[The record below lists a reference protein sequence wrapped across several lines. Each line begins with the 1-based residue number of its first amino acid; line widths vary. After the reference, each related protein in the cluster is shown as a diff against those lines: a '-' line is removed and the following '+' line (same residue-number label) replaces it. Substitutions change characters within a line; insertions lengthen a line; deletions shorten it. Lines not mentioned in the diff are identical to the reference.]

1 MKRWPL
7 NKSYFWETAP
17 FFRILLPFA
26 SGIVC
31 YDRARSSSLPGSY
44 ALWASFIALLLCL
57 LLLWVNKNKAMLHAG
72 LSALLVIFM
81 LLLGYSASYFNDI
94 KNDPSWFGSKV
105 DSGNTCLVRLT
116 DDPVEKERT
125 WKLTVSVL
133 DNIANG
139 NVAPT
144 SGKAFLYCFKEEA
157 AIPFHKGDTILIPGN
172 WQPIKNAGN
181 PFEFDYAANC
191 RRNNILYQQFCFAND
206 IQLFAAHAYIQTSLI
221 DKVHESCM
229 RQLTIYLPDL
239 KTKGLIQAMLLGDE
253 VNLDSELRQSYSE
266 TGIVHIIAISG
277 GNVAIFF
284 LVISFLLRWLKNRKH
299 LWVKYA
305 IALPMVWFYVVM
317 AGAPPSAVRAA
328 VMFSLFAGGIML
340 QKNNNNVNNLLATAF
355 LLLCA
360 QPMWLFSL
368 GFQLSFVAVL
378 SLLIFYAPVYKW
390 FLPKNTLTKG
400 LWSAIAASISAEIL
414 VAPLVIYYFHTFPL
428 LFLVANVLA
437 YVFMSVVLYMSMA
450 IIGLSFIPFIAK
462 ILGSITVLIVTFF
475 NKIVEWLQGCNP
487 YSFHMLMLTGVELIL
502 LYIILSGILLF
513 LMKKQ
518 KPALFTG
525 LIAACLLLISFSASE
540 WTMLHQ
546 RRLVVYNTGKA
557 NYIELIEGD
566 HYSIICQDTGSQKKT
581 NYAIKPAHIGW
592 HAWRQDSSATPYE
605 IMNINGK
612 SLLILNQ
619 RVDTGLR
626 FHVDYLVINCEG
638 RLTVEHLQRV
648 FTPEIII
655 AGNSYSVNQQDNL
668 LRNCVNNAIGSHA
681 TRAQGAYVA
690 E

>member
-7 NKSYFWETAP
+7 NKAYFWETAP

-26 SGIVC
+26 AGILC
-31 YDRARSSSLPGSY
+31 YDRARVSFLHGSY
-44 ALWASFIALLLCL
+44 TLWAAFITLLLCL
-57 LLLWVNKNKAMLHAG
+57 LLLRVKNKVMFH
-72 LSALLVIFM
+72 
-81 LLLGYSASYFNDI
+81 SASYFNDI
-94 KNDPSWFGSKV
+94 KNDPAWFGNNV
-105 DSGNTCLVRLT
+105 NSGNTCLARLA
-116 DDPVEKERT
+116 DEPVEKEHS
-125 WKLTVSVL
+125 WKLTISVL
-133 DNIANG
+133 NNIANG
-139 NVAPT
+139 QTVRT
-144 SGKAFLYCFKEEA
+144 SGAAFLYCSKEEA
-157 AIPFHKGDTILIPGN
+157 LPFHKGDTILIPGD
-172 WQPIKNAGN
+172 WQTIKNAGN

-191 RRNNILYQQFCFAND
+191 RRNNIVYQQFCSAND
-206 IQLFAAHAYIQTSLI
+206 IVLFAAHAKIQTSLI
-221 DKVHESCM
+221 DKVHEWCM
-229 RQLTIYLPDL
+229 QQLAIYLPDL

-253 VNLDSELRQSYSE
+253 VNLDPELRQSYSE

-284 LVISFLLRWLKNRKH
+284 LVISFLLRWLKNKKH

-340 QKNNNNVNNLLATAF
+340 QKNNNNLNNLLATAF

-390 FLPKNTLTKG
+390 LSPRHMLTNG

-437 YVFMSVVLYMSMA
+437 YLFMSLVLYMSMA
-450 IIGLSFIPFIAK
+450 IIVLSFIPLIAK
-462 ILGSITVLIVTFF
+462 YLGIITIFIVTWF

-487 YSFHMLMLTGVELIL
+487 YSFHMLLLTGAELIL
-502 LYIILSGILLF
+502 LYFMLSGILLF

-518 KPALFTG
+518 KPALFIG
-525 LIAACLLLISFSASE
+525 LIAACLLLSSFCTSE

-581 NYAIKPAHIGW
+581 SYACKPAHIGW
-592 HAWRQDSSATPYE
+592 CAWRQDSVTSLSD
-605 IMNINGK
+605 IMEINGK

-619 RVDTGLR
+619 RIDTSMR
-626 FHVDYLVINCEG
+626 FHVDYLVVNYAG
-638 RLTVEHLQRV
+638 RLNAENLQLV
-648 FTPEIII
+648 FSPETIIL
-655 AGNSYSVNQQDNL
+655 GNNYSENQQDNL
-668 LRNCVNNAIGSHA
+668 LLNCANCAIGAHG
-681 TRAQGAYVA
+681 TRSQGAYIA